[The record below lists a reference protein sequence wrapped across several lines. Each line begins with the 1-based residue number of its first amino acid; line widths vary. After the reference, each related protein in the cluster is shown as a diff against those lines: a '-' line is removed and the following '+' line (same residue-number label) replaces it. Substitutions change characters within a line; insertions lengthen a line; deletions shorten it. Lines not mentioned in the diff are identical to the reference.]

1 VAGAVAASAFSTTL
15 AHQVVRAAGRE
26 PVTWRLVLLNASF
39 WFGWVLLALP
49 LIDLSRRLRI
59 DRRPRIAVPVHIA
72 AVVTAAIAHVALQTT
87 TEIWSSWRL
96 ASMARPEAVAD
107 WNWLAAWTELFPFSL
122 TRLIDWELIAGAA
135 VIGIA
140 HASFYYAEAR
150 ERSVREAH
158 LETRLVE
165 AQLRMLQHQLH
176 PHFLF
181 NTLHAISAL
190 MHRDVRSADRVLA
203 KLSDLLRITLDSVA
217 RPEIRL
223 NEELEFLQK
232 YLEIEQVRLGDRL
245 TVTWNVQPDTLDASV
260 PALLLQPIV
269 ENAIKHGIAPLTG
282 PGHVAI
288 GAELEGGKLVLTV
301 TDSGPGPSGSD
312 LPSLSKGIGIANT
325 RARLTHQFGARYRFE
340 FKPAQKGFTVLI
352 AIPFKQEPVC
362 TAPAFVA

>member
-1 VAGAVAASAFSTTL
+1 
-15 AHQVVRAAGRE
+15 
-26 PVTWRLVLLNASF
+26 
-39 WFGWVLLALP
+39 
-49 LIDLSRRLRI
+49 
-59 DRRPRIAVPVHIA
+59 
-72 AVVTAAIAHVALQTT
+72 
-87 TEIWSSWRL
+87 
-96 ASMARPEAVAD
+96 
-107 WNWLAAWTELFPFSL
+107 
-122 TRLIDWELIAGAA
+122 
-135 VIGIA
+135 
-140 HASFYYAEAR
+140 
-150 ERSVREAH
+150 
-158 LETRLVE
+158 
-165 AQLRMLQHQLH
+165 MLQHQLH